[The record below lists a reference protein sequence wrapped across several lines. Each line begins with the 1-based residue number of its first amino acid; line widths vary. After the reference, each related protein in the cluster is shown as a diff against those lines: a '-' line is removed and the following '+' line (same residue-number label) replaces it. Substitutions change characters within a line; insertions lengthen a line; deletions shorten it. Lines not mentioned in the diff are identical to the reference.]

1 MEDLNIHM
9 RPATGSKANQCCVMC
24 VVWPKNKT
32 IIQTDLHLVEKITN
46 PITATAFALG
56 TAFASWTTA
65 AQKIMEVISSI
76 LNFGKDFEY

>member
-1 MEDLNIHM
+1 M
-9 RPATGSKANQCCVMC
+9 
-24 VVWPKNKT
+24 
-32 IIQTDLHLVEKITN
+32 HLVEKITN

-76 LNFGKDFEY
+76 LNFGKDFEYKGGGGGVIVDGNQPSR